1 MLCRLF
7 FRALWSKR
15 RQSSGHT
22 GIKSRPVIVRVF
34 CAGPYPGTVG
44 AFIFHRLLHKT
55 KREFF
60 VNLVLQRSFGTTMRS
75 ASAPRRFHWLTL
87 EQLRQSLHS
96 ARWSTAA
103 ACLHTAL
110 ATRSMFAAQPVIC
123 GCCAEI
129 CTSAFRKNTARAW
142 RRNASTG

>member
-1 MLCRLF
+1 MF
-7 FRALWSKR
+7 SA
-15 RQSSGHT
+15 
-22 GIKSRPVIVRVF
+22 P
-34 CAGPYPGTVG
+34 APYPGTVG

-60 VNLVLQRSFGTTMRS
+60 VNLVIQRSFGTTMRS

-103 ACLHTAL
+103 VCLHNRLGYKINVCRTAGDL
-110 ATRSMFAAQPVIC
+110 WLLRRDLYQCILQEHSQGVAAERINRL
-123 GCCAEI
+123 I
-129 CTSAFRKNTARAW
+129 SAFEGW
-142 RRNASTG
+142 LPASQ